1 MHDSLIEN
9 NLLLQNFLTADSHS
23 QEFFNRAITKAQNVL
38 LSSFSSSELCYGGL
52 PPKAMKEFFDTV
64 ETLPFSG
71 KELAVVLDWVG
82 ENILQNSINI
92 SNPKT
97 MGHLHCPPLI
107 PALSAEVLISAAN
120 QSMDSWDQAP
130 TASYLEQKII
140 TDLLRCFELTTGD
153 GVFTS
158 GGTQSN
164 LVGLLLALNI
174 YSQNVL
180 KWNCQ
185 KSGLPPQAAKFRILC
200 SDLAHFSVTKS
211 ASLLGL
217 GSDAIVSIPTNKYQQ
232 MSPTHLAMTINRLGE
247 DNLLPIAVVATAGT
261 TDFGSIDPMDEIAE
275 ILSSAQNI
283 WLHVDAAYGG
293 ALIFSEKYAPLLKGI
308 KYADSIT
315 IDFHKLFYQPISCS
329 AVLVRNKT
337 VLDVIKYN
345 ADYLNP
351 EEDEEYGMLD
361 LVGKS
366 IQTTRRFDA
375 LKFFISMQTIGTG
388 KFAAMI
394 ESVLS
399 LTQDVASFI
408 IQDKELELAAKPVIT
423 CVLFRYTSQGVAQL
437 VLDEVNLEARNQI
450 LFSGIAVMGKT
461 KINGKTFIKLTLLH
475 PMSNLQEIIQVLE
488 KFKNCAAELL
498 NNKRNYKNIY
508 TKSS

>member
-1 MHDSLIEN
+1 MHNSSIEN
-9 NLLLQNFLTADSHS
+9 NWLLQHFLTTDLNS
-23 QEFFNRAITKAQNVL
+23 QDYFNKAIFKAQEVL
-38 LSSFSSSELCYGGL
+38 LSSFASSELCYGGL
-52 PPKAMKEFFDTV
+52 NPKTMKKNFDNV
-64 ETLPFSG
+64 ETLPMEG
-71 KELAVVLDWVG
+71 KDLAVVLDWVG
-82 ENILQNSINI
+82 KNILRDSINI

-97 MGHLHCPPLI
+97 MAHLHCPPLI
-107 PALSAEVLISAAN
+107 SALSAEVLISATN

-130 TASYLEQKII
+130 TASYLEQKVI
-140 TDLLRCFELTTGD
+140 TDLLQCFNLNGGD

-164 LVGLLLALNI
+164 FVGLLLARDI

-185 KSGLPPQAAKFRILC
+185 KNGLPSQAAKFRILC
-200 SDLAHFSVTKS
+200 SDLAHFSVIKS

-217 GSDAIVSIPTNKYQQ
+217 GSEAVISIPTNEYKQ
-232 MSPTHLAMTINRLGE
+232 MSTKHLAITLDQLRK

-275 ILSSAQNI
+275 ILANEENI

-293 ALIFSEKYAPLLKGI
+293 ALIFSKKYAELLKGI
-308 KYADSIT
+308 RHADSIT

-329 AVLVRNKT
+329 AILVKNKT
-337 VLDVIKYN
+337 ALNVIKYN

-351 EEDEEYGMLD
+351 AEDEEYGMLD

-375 LKFFISMQTIGTG
+375 LKFFISMQTLGIN
-388 KFAAMI
+388 KFASII

-399 LTQDVASFI
+399 LTQDVADYI
-408 IQDKELELAAKPVIT
+408 AQDKELELATRPALT
-423 CVLFRYTSQGVAQL
+423 CILFRYVQHSATEL
-437 VLDEVNLEARNQI
+437 ILDEINLETRNQI
-450 LFSGIAVMGKT
+450 LLDGVAIIGKT
-461 KINGKTFIKLTLLH
+461 KINGKTFLKLTLLH
-475 PMSNLQEIIQVLE
+475 PMSTLKGITQVLE
-488 KFKNCAAELL
+488 DFKARAAKLL
-498 NNKRNYKNIY
+498 KNKNI
-508 TKSS
+508 